1 MKKYKCVFCGHI
13 YDPEIGDEKNGFP
26 PGTAFEDLP
35 ENWKCPGCGAE
46 KEYFNPVDWFTR
58 WARTSEVDE

>member
-13 YDPEIGDEKNGFP
+13 YDPAIGDEKNGFP

-35 ENWKCPGCGAE
+35 DSWKCPGCGAE
-46 KEYFNPVDWFTR
+46 KEYYILSHKKHNRVF
-58 WARTSEVDE
+58 